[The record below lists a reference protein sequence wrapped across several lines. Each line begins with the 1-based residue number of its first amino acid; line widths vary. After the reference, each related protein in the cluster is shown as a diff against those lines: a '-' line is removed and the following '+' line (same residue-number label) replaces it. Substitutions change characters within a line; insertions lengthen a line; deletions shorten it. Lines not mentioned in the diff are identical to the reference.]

1 MCRIWRCMAEVAR
14 EIGWDFRGAVW
25 NYCYCVCSHHRHIFA
40 WYHSASMAPFLS
52 RAYFEAFGNGGEGT
66 LVEDM
71 CNAAFLQVLL
81 SLPRGCRAVIS
92 AKNVSVDTHPLGIR
106 LCSRWHVAFAC
117 TCTCSRSIPSKYRSY
132 FCFHLHAPCN
142 TSGYSASLSENR
154 RFRQFSE
161 SEAGDPQK
169 LPRRI
174 LSMLGSF
181 IMSLPI
187 CMQHAMPR
195 ARM

>member
-1 MCRIWRCMAEVAR
+1 MS
-14 EIGWDFRGAVW
+14 G
-25 NYCYCVCSHHRHIFA
+25 
-40 WYHSASMAPFLS
+40 
-52 RAYFEAFGNGGEGT
+52 GGEADRLGD
-66 LVEDM
+66 E
-71 CNAAFLQVLL
+71 LQKSVRFRFATLL
-81 SLPRGCRAVIS
+81 SLSCFCFASLCPSTLCLPTAYLAAFGHGGDHRRSPA
-92 AKNVSVDTHPLGIR
+92 PLHNGDS
-106 LCSRWHVAFAC
+106 LCLKVHLSSLSPPVLRKKTCLPTRRHRKPLPAGGACHMC
-117 TCTCSRSIPSKYRSY
+117 TCISCS
-132 FCFHLHAPCN
+132 FCMGQHVFSCMFYHLNASRHA
-142 TSGYSASLSENR
+142 SRLSASLSGNR
-154 RFRQFSE
+154 RFWRFSE